1 MTTEERRL
9 AGDRSSL
16 PADFVWGVATA
27 AYQIEGGV
35 TEGGRG
41 PSIWDTFSHTPGK
54 TLHGDTGDIACDHYH
69 RWETDLDLM
78 AELGIPAYRLSLSW
92 SRLQP
97 AGTGALNPEGVA
109 FYRNLLRGAVDRG
122 ITPYVTLYHWD
133 LPQPLQDAGG
143 WPERATAYRFGEYAA
158 LVAGALGDLAEHWI
172 TINEPICASFL
183 SYSWGMQAPGFTDTG
198 LAVRAAHHLLLAHG
212 LALRALRDH
221 RPGARVGITNLI
233 GNLTPATDSTTDIAA
248 VRSWDAQSNRLFLDP
263 VYLGRYSGAVIEA
276 LGAYGITA
284 DEVAGGLVQPGDL
297 ELISAPTDFAGVNHY
312 TNMIVRAD
320 PTAANGISWEHVT
333 PAPTSFG
340 WSNTPEALTAVLL
353 RVAEISG
360 LPLYVTESGAKL
372 SRLCDARWPG
382 ARPGTHQLSRRLYRC
397 CGKGRRGRCRRPW
410 LFRLVVPGQLRM
422 GRGVFQTVRP
432 GLRRLPDAGPDS
444 EGQRTLVFRSHR
456 RTCRPRHGRTIDSP
470 RVGSGAVAARSD
482 ADSGRVTPELLTES

>member
-1 MTTEERRL
+1 MTTDRPSSSER
-9 AGDRSSL
+9 GSL

-35 TEGGRG
+35 AEGGRG

-54 TLHGDTGDIACDHYH
+54 TLHGDPGDVACDHYH
-69 RWETDLDLM
+69 RWTTDLDLM

-97 AGTGALNPEGVA
+97 GGTGPLNPQGVA

-133 LPQPLQDAGG
+133 LPQELQDAGG
-143 WPERATAYRFGEYAA
+143 WPERETAYRFGEYAA
-158 LVAGALGDLAEHWI
+158 LVADALGDLADTWI

-183 SYSWGMQAPGFTDTG
+183 SYSWGMQAPGLTDTG

-212 LALRALRDH
+212 LALRAFRER
-221 RPGARVGITNLI
+221 RPSTRIGITNLI
-233 GNLTPATDSTTDIAA
+233 GNLTPATDSTADAAA

-263 VYLGRYSGAVIEA
+263 VYLGRYSEAVVDA
-276 LGAYGITA
+276 LGQYGLTV
-284 DEVAGGLVQPGDL
+284 DEVPGGLVRPGDL

-333 PAPTSFG
+333 PTPTSFG
-340 WSNTPEALTAVLL
+340 WSDTPEALTAVLL
-353 RVAEISG
+353 RVAQISG
-360 LPLYVTESGAKL
+360 LPLYVTESGA
-372 SRLCDARWPG
+372 SFHDYV
-382 ARPGTHQLSRRLYRC
+382 T
-397 CGKGRRGRCRRPW
+397 
-410 LFRLVVPGQLRM
+410 
-422 GRGVFQTVRP
+422 
-432 GLRRLPDAGPDS
+432 PDAMVHDPERIAYLDGYT
-444 EGQRTLVFRSHR
+444 GAV
-456 RTCRPRHGRTIDSP
+456 GR
-470 RVGSGAVAARSD
+470 AVAAG
-482 ADSGRVTPELLTES
+482 ADVRGYFAWSFLDNFEWAEGYSKRFGLVYVDYRTQDRIPKDSARWYSELIAAQASRAAAAPSTPRRLAPASPLSAPTPTPVA